1 MKLSIKEM
9 NEHFASEILQ
19 WQYVAPYDFYNNELS
34 GENVQEMLDNP
45 YFAIFNNHSE
55 LIGYYCT
62 GKAAQVP
69 KGQGFGAYE
78 EHCIDIGIGLK
89 PNLTGQGLGTAFF
102 SFIVQTVQEEY
113 QLPLRLTVALF
124 NKRAIHLYE
133 KFGFLKAIEFS
144 TPTEFVTMV
153 KKM

>member
-1 MKLSIKEM
+1 MAICSTLR
-9 NEHFASEILQ
+9 
-19 WQYVAPYDFYNNELS
+19 FYNNELS

-62 GKAAQVP
+62 GKATQVP

-78 EHCIDIGIGLK
+78 EYCIDIGIGLK

-102 SFIVQTVQEEY
+102 
-113 QLPLRLTVALF
+113 RLLF
-124 NKRAIHLYE
+124 KQ
-133 KFGFLKAIEFS
+133 F
-144 TPTEFVTMV
+144 
-153 KKM
+153 KKNISHYV